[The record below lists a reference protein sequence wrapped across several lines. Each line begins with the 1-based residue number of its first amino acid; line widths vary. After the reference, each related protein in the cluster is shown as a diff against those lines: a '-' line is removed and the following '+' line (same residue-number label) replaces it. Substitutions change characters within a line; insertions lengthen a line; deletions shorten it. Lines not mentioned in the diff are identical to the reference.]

1 MPLRYLV
8 ENGLYVA
15 LVSPIVGT
23 TCADIGFNKD
33 NCVVISPL
41 WHIVF
46 TFNCVI

>member
-1 MPLRYLV
+1 MPLRNLV

-23 TCADIGFNKD
+23 TCAGIGFNKD
-33 NCVVISPL
+33 EITIIIPL
-41 WHIVF
+41 WLIVF

>member
-23 TCADIGFNKD
+23 TCAGIGFNKD
-33 NCVVISPL
+33 NCVVTSPL
-41 WHIVF
+41 GFIVF